1 MNGAYF
7 LGHLGIES
15 PSPLSPFFKWF
26 CVSRLSLKF
35 LRPLF
40 RKRNSWNNWH
50 IFFRRLDIFPVT
62 SPAVPKHWRN
72 SKYWPRLVAWS
83 HLFHTHLWTAE
94 WQWIAA
100 YVCRLSD
107 TPVLFYVDVENI
119 LSIYLILQWLLRV
132 YLATGRAANY
142 CNQCVLSVC
151 LYVCLSACISQQ
163 PPHVQTSQNILY
175 MLHVAMA
182 RSSFDD
188 NEICYFFHF
197 FVMTSYFHI
206 MGHMVH
212 TICSIDVSV
221 VLQQRVRSFQRIH
234 LHLPGY
240 VRLRITRRL
249 AHSGAWGTTLFD
261 CVIVYN
267 DSKLW
272 TERKVCCL
280 WCFLFLNGRL
290 WAMAGIY
297 QGI

>member
-1 MNGAYF
+1 MLMLKIFRVFILYCSGCF
-7 LGHLGIES
+7 VFTWPLGGLQI
-15 PSPLSPFFKWF
+15 
-26 CVSRLSLKF
+26 
-35 LRPLF
+35 
-40 RKRNSWNNWH
+40 
-50 IFFRRLDIFPVT
+50 
-62 SPAVPKHWRN
+62 
-72 SKYWPRLVAWS
+72 
-83 HLFHTHLWTAE
+83 
-94 WQWIAA
+94 IAI
-100 YVCRLSD
+100 S
-107 TPVLFYVDVENI
+107 
-119 LSIYLILQWLLRV
+119 
-132 YLATGRAANY
+132 
-142 CNQCVLSVC
+142 VLSVC

-234 LHLPGY
+234 LHLHLPGY

-297 QGI
+297 QGIWCTNVQY